1 MQPIRYTVTG
11 TGTSPLINLDYN
23 ANPFNVGVACVVG
36 GSGTA
41 TFSVQH
47 TYADI
52 TASSF
57 ATATATWFTASA
69 FSSKT
74 ANTDGAYTTPCT
86 AMQLRV
92 TGATD
97 PTSAV
102 SIIVIQANESP

>member
-11 TGTSPLINLDYN
+11 VGTSPLINLDYN
-23 ANPFNVGVACVVG
+23 ANPFNVGVACVVTA
-36 GSGTA
+36 GTA

-52 TASSF
+52 TSSSF
-57 ATATATWFTASA
+57 STATATWFTASA
-69 FSSKT
+69 FSAKS

-92 TGATD
+92 TAADGTGAVAIT
-97 PTSAV
+97 
-102 SIIVIQANESP
+102 VIQANESP